1 MACTLFT
8 VLEAKDRKVVL
19 KSLKDNVKEMI
30 TNRVASLF
38 LVHIINTLDDTLLTK
53 KRITTV
59 SRQPDKIQEIVK
71 NMEELF

>member
-1 MACTLFT
+1 M
-8 VLEAKDRKVVL
+8 LEAKDRKVVL